1 MCIKQIN
8 VVKME
13 RRAHDWNRNCSQ
25 VMGKILIGLL
35 QMLSELPAA
44 LSLSFPDAFAAVLDA
59 VQVFLL
65 DIFEVF
71 HIDCI
76 APLSVHARFSVIM
89 ALPFVGLAIVQLL
102 RCIADAR
109 AGRGGVDKELV
120 AKRRAANKDKASN
133 RMFFVFFLLYPLL
146 SRTAF
151 HMTPTACW
159 SLGPDESWHMD
170 DMSIDCASGVHVGFM
185 VAAFVFIVV
194 YPIGIPLAFL
204 VFLLRDRTAVVPT
217 SSQPEVAGGATTVAS
232 AASSAYDFL
241 KKDYKPAYYY
251 FECVNLLEKL
261 LVRAHNRFCGNR
273 SRPY

>member
-1 MCIKQIN
+1 
-8 VVKME
+8 
-13 RRAHDWNRNCSQ
+13 
-25 VMGKILIGLL
+25 MGKILIGLL

-44 LSLSFPDAFAAVLDA
+44 LSLTFPDAFTAVLDA

-71 HIDCI
+71 RIDCI
-76 APLSVHARFSVIM
+76 TPLSVHARFSTIM
-89 ALPFVGLAIVQLL
+89 VLPFVGVTVVQLL
-102 RCIADAR
+102 RCIADAH
-109 AGRGGVDKELV
+109 AGRGGVDPELV
-120 AKRRAANKDKASN
+120 TQRRAANKAKASY

-159 SLGPDESWHMD
+159 TIGPDENRHMD
-170 DMSIDCASGVHVGFM
+170 DMSIDCASRVHVGFM
-185 VAAFVFIVV
+185 VAAFIFIVV

-217 SSQPEVAGGATTVAS
+217 SSQSEVASGSTTAAT
-232 AASSAYDFL
+232 ASSVYDFL

-261 LVRAHNRFCGNR
+261 LVRVHNRFGGNL